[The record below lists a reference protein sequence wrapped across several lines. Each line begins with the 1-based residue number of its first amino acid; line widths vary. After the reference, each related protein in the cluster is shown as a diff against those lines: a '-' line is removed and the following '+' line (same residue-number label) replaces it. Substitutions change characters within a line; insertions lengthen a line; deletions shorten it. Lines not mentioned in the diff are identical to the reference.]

1 MCRQWS
7 GRQVFTAPDRFS
19 PYYQYS
25 DTPSGTYWCAAFI
38 DSGRERGFA
47 ITLGA
52 PYEHSRWFRGRDTT
66 RRMKSSCPDGECC
79 QRPPAGLAARWEGM
93 AWPSARAHS
102 HVLLALPSGSFPGV
116 DETDVFEFLDRH
128 VTD

>member
-1 MCRQWS
+1 M
-7 GRQVFTAPDRFS
+7 FTASDKFS

-25 DTPSGTYWCAAFI
+25 DTPSGTYWCTALI

-52 PYEHSRWFRGRDTT
+52 RYEDSRWFRGRDTT
-66 RRMKSSCPDGECC
+66 VRTTSACPSGECC
-79 QRPPAGLAARWEGM
+79 QRPPAALAARWEGM

-116 DETDVFEFLDRH
+116 DDADVFEFLDRH
-128 VTD
+128 AAI